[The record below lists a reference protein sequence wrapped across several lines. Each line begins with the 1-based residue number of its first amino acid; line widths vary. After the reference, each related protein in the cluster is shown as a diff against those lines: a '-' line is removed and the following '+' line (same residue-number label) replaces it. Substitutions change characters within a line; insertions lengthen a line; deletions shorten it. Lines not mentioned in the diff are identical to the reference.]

1 MADRASDRPPHEAAP
16 IAARLPLVSTSPL
29 LTEARRI
36 ADEVLFPRA
45 IETDSAPLVPVENLE
60 ILAEAGMF
68 GLAAPPAAGR
78 PALAGMDEFGLVVEA
93 LAGACLTTAFVWI
106 QHHRPV
112 RALVESQNAALRDAY
127 LAPMAAG
134 AIPAGVALAGTR
146 EPPQLRA
153 TPTDGGWLLDGTV
166 PWVTGWDR
174 IGLLYAMSRSADG
187 QVVSAL
193 LDAREGNGLTVKP
206 LRLVAANASGT
217 VQATFERC
225 FAPDDRVV
233 SIERY
238 LPAPAY
244 DGGGRVNGSLSLG
257 IASRC
262 CRMAG
267 PGPLD
272 EELIARREQLDVA
285 TDETMA
291 EARAAASELA
301 LRSAAALSV
310 HAGSSS
316 LLLGQHP
323 QRLMREAM
331 FLLNFGTRPAIRAG
345 LLQRLTA
352 EP

>member
-1 MADRASDRPPHEAAP
+1 M
-16 IAARLPLVSTSPL
+16 STSPL
-29 LTEARRI
+29 LAEARRI
-36 ADEVLFPRA
+36 ADDVLFPRA
-45 IETDSAPLVPVENLE
+45 IATDAASLVPVENLE
-60 ILAEAGMF
+60 VLARAGLF

-112 RALVESQNAALRDAY
+112 RALADSTNSALRNAY

-134 AIPAGVALAGTR
+134 EVRAGVALAGTR

-153 TPTDGGWLLDGTV
+153 TPTDGGWLLDGVV
-166 PWVTGWDR
+166 PWVTGWGR
-174 IGLLYAMSRSADG
+174 IALLYAMSRSADG

-193 LDAREGNGLTVKP
+193 LDAREGDGLSVKP

-217 VQATFERC
+217 VEATFRRC
-225 FAPDDRVV
+225 FVPQDRVV
-233 SIERY
+233 SIEPY
-238 LPAPAY
+238 VPAPQY

-262 CRMAG
+262 CRMIG
-267 PGPLD
+267 PGALD
-272 EELIARREQLDVA
+272 NELLARRQQLDTA
-285 TDETMA
+285 TDATMA
-291 EARAAASELA
+291 DARAAATELA

-310 HAGSSS
+310 HTGSSS
-316 LLLGQHP
+316 LLLAQHP

-345 LLQRLTA
+345 LLQRFTA
-352 EP
+352 RP